1 MTAFIYIVS
10 LLVCITPFLYYRI
23 YRKDKPFYIFGNNRS
38 SNLFYFDSNESK
50 TTTNILVFISLLPL
64 LNSIMATLIIMYIVI
79 LYINKILEF
88 LVDINM
94 D

>member
-38 SNLFYFDSNESK
+38 NLSYFDSKESK

>member
-1 MTAFIYIVS
+1 MIAFIYIVS

-23 YRKDKPFYIFGNNRS
+23 YRKDKPFYIFGNNR